1 MFTCGYAYNVN
12 AQSEKRH
19 IHKSDF
25 FLSTFSFNLEIIS
38 RQDAKARS
46 AHSAANSDTSTRATL
61 ISISTSISTST
72 STSNHFNLFPFS
84 FLLEIISRQDAK
96 ARSAHFAANSE
107 NRIAKSE
114 RRIANGVVGGG

>member
-61 ISISTSISTST
+61 ISTST

-84 FLLEIISRQDAK
+84 LKLFLAK
-96 ARSAHFAANSE
+96 TRRRKALIPK
-107 NRIAKSE
+107 RIATYPRE
-114 RRIANGVVGGG
+114 RL

>member
-19 IHKSDF
+19 IHESDF

-61 ISISTSISTST
+61 TSISTSTST

-84 FLLEIISRQDAK
+84 LKLFLAK
-96 ARSAHFAANSE
+96 TRRRKALIPK
-107 NRIAKSE
+107 RIATYPRE
-114 RRIANGVVGGG
+114 RL